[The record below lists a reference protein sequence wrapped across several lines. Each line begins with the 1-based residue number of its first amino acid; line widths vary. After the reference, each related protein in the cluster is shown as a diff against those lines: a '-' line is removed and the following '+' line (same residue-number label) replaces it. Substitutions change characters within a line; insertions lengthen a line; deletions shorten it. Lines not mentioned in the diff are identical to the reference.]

1 MHTGTEPG
9 PAALRSSPPN
19 PLDFVTIM
27 PARFQ
32 FLIRAAFAALALVA
46 GMASPTAHAEK
57 LYGGIATD
65 GKHSRIYWV
74 LPETGGKSAEAAA
87 LAECRKAGGKE
98 CKVLSWFSDSCMVYA
113 RNSVQ
118 DLFPGNSVSPEMAA
132 KKAIRRCTAGSPD
145 GKCRL
150 TTMPLCVGPGYS
162 AADMRAPLRASKAE
176 LESLSAKVNQREY
189 WGAIAENDT
198 GGLVYSDG
206 YPNEKDA
213 LSKLLDWEDCK
224 DCRKVLTYTDSC
236 VGMAWAKGAKGR
248 GTSFTALNPDPK
260 TARDESRA
268 TCTAKTGSPA
278 CVAMVR
284 CSGRAY
290 IDGYAGEDEKPN

>member
-1 MHTGTEPG
+1 
-9 PAALRSSPPN
+9 
-19 PLDFVTIM
+19 M

-46 GMASPTAHAEK
+46 GLASPTAHAAEK
-57 LYGGIATD
+57 LFGGIATD
-65 GKHSRIYWV
+65 GKHSRIFWV
-74 LPETGGKSAEAAA
+74 LPETDGKAAEAAA

-162 AADMRAPLRASKAE
+162 AADMQAPVKATPAD
-176 LESLSAKVNQREY
+176 LERLSAKLNQREY
-189 WGAIAENDT
+189 WGAIAESEE
-198 GGLVYSDG
+198 GGLLYADG
-206 YPNEKDA
+206 YPNENDA

-224 DCRKVLTYTDSC
+224 GCRKVLTYTDSC
-236 VGMAWAKGAKGR
+236 VGLAWPKGAKGR
-248 GTSFTALNPDPK
+248 GTNFTVLNPDPK

-268 TCTAKTGSPA
+268 ACSAKTGSPA

-284 CSGRAY
+284 CSGRSY
-290 IDGYAGEDEKPN
+290 IDGYAGEDQKPN

>member
-1 MHTGTEPG
+1 
-9 PAALRSSPPN
+9 
-19 PLDFVTIM
+19 VTIM
-27 PARFQ
+27 LARFQ

-46 GMASPTAHAEK
+46 GLASPMAHAEK

-87 LAECRKAGGKE
+87 LAECRKAGGKD

-132 KKAIRRCTAGSPD
+132 KKAMRRCTAGSPD

-176 LESLSAKVNQREY
+176 LESLSAKMNQREY

-260 TARDESRA
+260 AARDESRA

-290 IDGYAGEDEKPN
+290 IDGYAGLDEKPN

>member
-1 MHTGTEPG
+1 M
-9 PAALRSSPPN
+9 
-19 PLDFVTIM
+19 M
-27 PARFQ
+27 PARFLP
-32 FLIRAAFAALALVA
+32 LIRAAFAALALMA
-46 GMASPTAHAEK
+46 GLGAPAAHAAEK

-65 GKHSRIYWV
+65 GKHSKIYWE
-74 LPETGGKSAEAAA
+74 LPETSGKEAEAAA
-87 LAECRKAGGKE
+87 LAECRRAGGKD

-162 AADMRAPLRASKAE
+162 AEDMQAPARAKPAE
-176 LESLSAKVNQREY
+176 LEALSARLNQRAY
-189 WGAIAENDT
+189 WGAIAEKESGD
-198 GGLVYSDG
+198 LVYSDG
-206 YPNEKDA
+206 YPNENDA
-213 LSKLLDWEDCK
+213 LSKLLEWEDCVG
-224 DCRKVLTYTDSC
+224 CTKVLTYTDSC
-236 VGMAWAKGAKGR
+236 VGLAWAKGAKGR

-260 TARDESRA
+260 TARNESRA
-268 TCTAKTGSPA
+268 ACTAKTGNPA

>member
-1 MHTGTEPG
+1 
-9 PAALRSSPPN
+9 
-19 PLDFVTIM
+19 M

-32 FLIRAAFAALALVA
+32 FLIRAAFAALTLVA
-46 GMASPTAHAEK
+46 GLASPTAHAEK

-87 LAECRKAGGKE
+87 LAECRKAGGKD

-113 RNSVQ
+113 RNSGQ

-176 LESLSAKVNQREY
+176 LESLSAKLNQREY

-236 VGMAWAKGAKGR
+236 VGMAWAKGVKGR

-260 TARDESRA
+260 AARDASREA
-268 TCTAKTGSPA
+268 CTAKTGSPA

>member
-1 MHTGTEPG
+1 
-9 PAALRSSPPN
+9 
-19 PLDFVTIM
+19 M
-27 PARFQ
+27 PARFKS
-32 FLIRAAFAALALVA
+32 LIRAAFAALALIA
-46 GMASPTAHAEK
+46 GLAAPAAHAAEK

-65 GKHSRIYWV
+65 GKHSRIFWV
-74 LPETGGKSAEAAA
+74 LPETDGKAAEAAA
-87 LAECRKAGGKE
+87 LAQCRKAGGKE

-162 AADMRAPLRASKAE
+162 VADMRAAVTARPAD
-176 LESLSAKVNQREY
+176 LESLSAKLNQREY
-189 WGAIAENDT
+189 WGAIAENED
-198 GGLVYSDG
+198 GGLVYADG

-224 DCRKVLTYTDSC
+224 GCRKVLTYTDSC
-236 VGMAWAKGAKGR
+236 VGLAWPKGAKGR
-248 GTSFTALNPDPK
+248 GTNFTVLDADPK
-260 TARDESRA
+260 KARDESRA
-268 TCTAKTGSPA
+268 ACTAKTGNPA

-290 IDGYAGEDEKPN
+290 IDGYAGEEEKPN

>member
-1 MHTGTEPG
+1 MMT
-9 PAALRSSPPN
+9 
-19 PLDFVTIM
+19 
-27 PARFQ
+27 ARF
-32 FLIRAAFAALALVA
+32 LPMVRAAFAALALIA
-46 GMASPTAHAEK
+46 GLASPTAHAADQ
-57 LYGGIATD
+57 LFGGFATD
-65 GKHSRIYWV
+65 GKHSKMYWAA
-74 LPETGGKSAEAAA
+74 PEMNRKEAEAEA
-87 LAECRKAGGKE
+87 LAECRKAGGKD

-162 AADMRAPLRASKAE
+162 AADLQAAARARPAD
-176 LESLSAKVNQREY
+176 LEALSARMNQREY
-189 WGAIAENDT
+189 WGAIAESDT
-198 GGLVYSDG
+198 GDLLYADG

-213 LSKLLDWEDCK
+213 LSKLLEWEDCK
-224 DCRKVLTYTDSC
+224 GCRKVLTYTDSC
-236 VGMAWAKGAKGR
+236 VGLAWVKGSKGR
-248 GTSFTALNPDPK
+248 GNSFTALNTDPK
-260 TARDESRA
+260 TARDASRSA
-268 TCTAKTGSPA
+268 CTAKTGNPA

-290 IDGYAGEDEKPN
+290 IDGYAGEDEKAN

>member
-1 MHTGTEPG
+1 
-9 PAALRSSPPN
+9 
-19 PLDFVTIM
+19 M

-46 GMASPTAHAEK
+46 GLASPTAHAAEK

-65 GKHSRIYWV
+65 GKHSRIFWV
-74 LPETGGKSAEAAA
+74 LPETDGKAAEAAA

-118 DLFPGNSVSPEMAA
+118 DLFPGNSVSPELAA
-132 KKAIRRCTAGSPD
+132 KKAMRRCTAGSPD

-150 TTMPLCVGPGYS
+150 MTMPQCAGPGYS
-162 AADMRAPLRASKAE
+162 AEDMQAAKRARPADVEA
-176 LESLSAKVNQREY
+176 LSAKMNDRAY
-189 WGAIAENDT
+189 WGAVMENAD
-198 GGLVYSDG
+198 GGLIYADG
-206 YPNEKDA
+206 YPKEAEAVNA
-213 LSKLLDWEDCK
+213 LAKWEDCK
-224 DCRKVLTYTDSC
+224 DCRKILTYQETC
-236 VGMAWAKGAKGR
+236 AGMAWVKGSEGR
-248 GTSFTALNPDPK
+248 GTRFTALNPDPVS
-260 TARDESRA
+260 AREESRA
-268 TCTAKTGSPA
+268 TCTAKTGAPS

-290 IDGYAGEDEKPN
+290 IDGYAGEDVKPK

>member
-1 MHTGTEPG
+1 M
-9 PAALRSSPPN
+9 
-19 PLDFVTIM
+19 M
-27 PARFQ
+27 PARFLS
-32 FLIRAAFAALALVA
+32 LIRVAFAALALVA
-46 GMASPTAHAEK
+46 GLASPAAHAAEK

-65 GKHSRIYWV
+65 GKHSKIYWE
-74 LPETGGKSAEAAA
+74 LPETSGKEAEAAA
-87 LAECRKAGGKE
+87 LAECRRAGGKD

-162 AADMRAPLRASKAE
+162 AADMQAPARAKPAE
-176 LESLSAKVNQREY
+176 LEALSARLNQRAY
-189 WGAIAENDT
+189 WGAIAEKESGD
-198 GGLVYSDG
+198 LVYSDG
-206 YPNEKDA
+206 YPNENDA
-213 LSKLLDWEDCK
+213 LSKLLEWEDCVG
-224 DCRKVLTYTDSC
+224 CTKVLTYTDSC
-236 VGMAWAKGAKGR
+236 VGLAWAKGTKGR

-260 TARDESRA
+260 TARDQSRA
-268 TCTAKTGSPA
+268 ACTAKTGNPA